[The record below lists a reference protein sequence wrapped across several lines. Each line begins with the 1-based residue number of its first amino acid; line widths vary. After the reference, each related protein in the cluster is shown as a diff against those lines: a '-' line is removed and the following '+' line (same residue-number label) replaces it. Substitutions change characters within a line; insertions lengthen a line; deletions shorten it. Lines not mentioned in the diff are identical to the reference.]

1 MISGCRMN
9 MYFNIWLIDLELTYL
24 CRFDVCCPFSL
35 LSAVLALLVFAVF
48 AVLASHF
55 SLCNYSKAYP
65 ISIVTLTGRFFIKD
79 YSCSS
84 LLTYHI
90 WFWIKEQCM
99 HGLKI

>member
-1 MISGCRMN
+1 MN
-9 MYFNIWLIDLELTYL
+9 MYVFQYLAIIDLELTYL
-24 CRFDVCCPFSL
+24 CRFNVCYPLSL